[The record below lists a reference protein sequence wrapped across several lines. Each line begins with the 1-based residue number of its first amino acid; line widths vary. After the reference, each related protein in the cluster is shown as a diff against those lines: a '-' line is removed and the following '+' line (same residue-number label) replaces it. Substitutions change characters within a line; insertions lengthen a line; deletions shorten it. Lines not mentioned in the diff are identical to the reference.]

1 MSNYIERTV
10 TELQENEP
18 LAVEKKSC
26 PLENYKSWEA
36 YVVLGAPGAGKTELF
51 RSEAEAEAKK
61 NQSSIYITA
70 RNFITLGNDSDWQN
84 KTLFIDGLD
93 EMRAGTHDGRTPLDK
108 IRKILRKSKCKRF
121 RISCRGADWFGSN
134 DKIHLE
140 AVLTG
145 PKVKILHLD
154 PLSDTQIREFLKQVC
169 KIDNIDEFIDAAQDS
184 GIQYLLGNPQN
195 LKLLAKTFFNSR
207 WPQTRREIFESAC
220 KISCSEN
227 NQEHKI
233 AEPDLIGR
241 IELLDIAGRLCAL
254 QLLAGY
260 DGIYFPRG
268 EENPNLNFLSLDEVK
283 KFDSNK
289 FHNVLSTNLFS
300 MVVPDH
306 FEPVHKHIAEFLAG
320 RYLSQLLDK
329 NKLPINRILSLMTG
343 EDGGIVSEM
352 RGIAAWIAAH
362 NKIGR
367 SEIIDLDPLGVVSYG
382 DIASFSTSEKQQ
394 ILEKLAQESRDIPW
408 LLATA
413 KLDSHLGLLASNDM
427 ADYITDKL
435 SGINHNDYQ
444 LPFVELL
451 ICSIAHNP
459 NIPDISTTLVHLLR
473 SNAWP
478 GTINYLVLSALESHA
493 DSETSLV
500 ELKTLADEIFTGK
513 IPDDD
518 DSLLGKLLRIL
529 YPRFLSPTETL
540 GYLRT
545 PKQASFFADY
555 FTFWN
560 QYIPENSTESQ
571 LAQFIDELASQCENP
586 NSNIDSALVQLAYQT
601 RESLLYAYLLRY
613 SSTIDIEILFN
624 WLCIARDSKFT
635 YKGRYGNLI
644 REWVDDRPE
653 IQIKLL
659 ELGAIHYE
667 IFAIESQE
675 KFREYMNLLIY
686 RLSKSQLPKGLAKW
700 CLNQAIS
707 STNPQLATYS
717 IQKVAAYLH
726 FSIAGTSLTRES
738 VEEKIKRHKSIHLE
752 FQNELELLEAISHQ
766 ENKFNLDDRK
776 ELEQERREWWSQ
788 AKQYQSA
795 LLNNECPPEILYTLS
810 KVYLGDYLN
819 IIGQCPE
826 ERLRDFL
833 NKDDDL
839 IKAVMFGIKKSP
851 FRKDLPDEEKI
862 YELAKQNQIH
872 YLSLPYL
879 IALSLENIQFN
890 KEDSFGNFQN
900 PSRSLAFYFSLNS
913 STAKKITSEWISD
926 AVIYYPE
933 TFAALLIKFTKYKL
947 KKGAELNFNLALLA
961 YDPNYRKVSGSI
973 SLSLLE
979 GFPVRCVEN
988 QLPNLA
994 NLLVAM
1000 CLHCQENIA
1009 KNLIEKKLLLNSMNL
1024 AQKIYWLT
1032 CGLFISPDK
1041 YLRIFRKFVNNQQ
1054 RVSHLIEFLSTNR
1067 NTSALINNLNI
1078 PSLQFLVETVG
1089 PTCRPRSTGS
1099 FSTETMVRDW
1109 IHLFIDKIA
1118 SKLSTDAQTSL
1129 ESLKNNDNLNLW
1141 KPCLLDAI
1149 HKQRVIQRN
1158 SSFTHYGIESIQSTL
1173 QNEEPSNIKDLSS
1186 LTVETIEE
1194 LGENIRNGNTSDWRQ
1209 YWNTGSH
1216 KQSKQPKNEELCRDA
1231 FLSDLKRE
1239 LGSFNVD
1246 AQPEGYYADDKR
1258 ADIRVSHGKF
1268 NIPIEIK
1275 KSDSEDLWTAIKKQ
1289 LIKKYMRDPGASGYG
1304 IYLVFWFGNQFIKL
1318 PDSEPIPK
1326 SAETLKQR
1334 LEAEIPEEHRKKIS
1348 VCVIDVSNP
1357 IQEQVEGSN
1366 N

>member
-10 TELQENEP
+10 TELQDNES

-26 PLENYKSWEA
+26 PLENYESCEA

-51 RSEAEAEAKK
+51 RNEKK

-70 RNFITLGNDSDWQN
+70 RNFIAFGNDSDWQN

-145 PKVKILHLD
+145 SKVKILHLD
-154 PLSDTQIREFLKQVC
+154 PLSGTQIREFLKQVC
-169 KIDNIDEFIDAAQDS
+169 EINNTDEFIDAAQDS
-184 GIQYLLGNPQN
+184 RIQYLLGNPQN
-195 LKLLAKTFFNSR
+195 LKLLASTFFNSR
-207 WPQTRREIFESAC
+207 WPRTRREIFESAC

-227 NQEHKI
+227 NQEHKR
-233 AEPDLIGR
+233 AEPDFIGR
-241 IELLDIAGRLCAL
+241 IELLEIAGRLCAL

-268 EENPNLNFLSLDEVK
+268 EENRNLNFLPLDEVK

-329 NKLPINRILSLMTG
+329 LSINRILSLMTG

-352 RGIAAWIAAH
+352 RGMAAWIAAH
-362 NKIGR
+362 SKIGR

-382 DIASFSTSEKQQ
+382 DIASFSAPEKQQ
-394 ILEKLAQESRDIPW
+394 ILEKLAQESQDIPW

-413 KLDSHLGLLASNDM
+413 KLDSHLSLLASNDM
-427 ADYITDKL
+427 SDYIKDKL
-435 SGINHNDYQ
+435 SSINHNDYQ

-459 NIPDISTTLVHLLR
+459 NIPDISTILVHLLR
-473 SNAWP
+473 SNALP
-478 GTINYLVLSALESHA
+478 GTINYLALSALESHI
-493 DSETSLV
+493 DSETGFA

-529 YPRFLSPTETL
+529 YPRFLSPEETL

-545 PKQASFFADY
+545 PKQASVFADY

-560 QYIPENSTESQ
+560 QYIPEASTESQ
-571 LAQFIDELASQCENP
+571 LAQFIDELASRCENP

-601 RESLLYAYLLRY
+601 RESLLHAYLLRY

-624 WLCIARDSKFT
+624 WLCIARDNKFT
-635 YKGRYGNLI
+635 YKGRYGSLI
-644 REWVDDRPE
+644 REWVDDHPE

-659 ELGAIHYE
+659 ELGTIHYE
-667 IFAIESQE
+667 IFAIKSQE
-675 KFREYMNLLIY
+675 KFRERMNLLIY
-686 RLSKSQLPKGLAKW
+686 RLSRSQLPKGLAKW

-707 STNPQLATYS
+707 SANPQLATYS

-726 FSIAGTSLTRES
+726 FSIPGTRLTRES
-738 VEEKIKRHKSIHLE
+738 VKEKIKKHKSIHLE
-752 FQNELELLEAISHQ
+752 FQNELKLLEAISHQ

-788 AKQYQSA
+788 VKQYQSA
-795 LLNNECPPEILYTLS
+795 LLNNECPPKILYTLS
-810 KVYLGDYLN
+810 KVYFGDYLN
-819 IIGQCPE
+819 IAGQCPE

-833 NKDDDL
+833 NNDDDL
-839 IKAVMFGIKKSP
+839 IKAIMIGLKKSR

-862 YELAKQNQIH
+862 YEIAKQNQVH

-890 KEDSFGNFQN
+890 KENSFDNAQN
-900 PSRSLAFYFSLNS
+900 LSRSLAFYFSLNS
-913 STAKKITSEWISD
+913 STAKKITSEWISS
-926 AVIYYPE
+926 AITYYPE

-947 KKGAELNFNLALLA
+947 KNGAELNFDLALLA
-961 YDPNYRKVSGSI
+961 YDPNYRKVSNLI

-994 NLLVAM
+994 NLLVAL
-1000 CLHCQENIA
+1000 CLHGQENIT
-1009 KNLIEKKLLLNSMNL
+1009 KNLIKKKLSLNSMNL

-1054 RVSHLIEFLSTNR
+1054 RAGHLIEFLSTNR

-1089 PTCRPRSTGS
+1089 PTCRPRSSDS
-1099 FSTETMVRDW
+1099 FLTETMVRDW
-1109 IHLFIDKIA
+1109 VHLFIDKIA
-1118 SKLSTDAQTSL
+1118 SKPSTDAQVSL

-1149 HKQRVIQRN
+1149 YKQRVIQRN
-1158 SSFTHYGIESIQSTL
+1158 SNFTHYGIESIQYKL
-1173 QNEEPSNIKDLSS
+1173 Q
-1186 LTVETIEE
+1186 
-1194 LGENIRNGNTSDWRQ
+1194 
-1209 YWNTGSH
+1209 
-1216 KQSKQPKNEELCRDA
+1216 
-1231 FLSDLKRE
+1231 
-1239 LGSFNVD
+1239 
-1246 AQPEGYYADDKR
+1246 
-1258 ADIRVSHGKF
+1258 
-1268 NIPIEIK
+1268 
-1275 KSDSEDLWTAIKKQ
+1275 
-1289 LIKKYMRDPGASGYG
+1289 
-1304 IYLVFWFGNQFIKL
+1304 
-1318 PDSEPIPK
+1318 
-1326 SAETLKQR
+1326 
-1334 LEAEIPEEHRKKIS
+1334 
-1348 VCVIDVSNP
+1348 
-1357 IQEQVEGSN
+1357 
-1366 N
+1366 